1 MFFLTVEHANMKLYA
16 IFFFFEIGDEGKGKS
31 VVVIKIALSLCVS
44 LLFLIYTLQHKSD

>member
-1 MFFLTVEHANMKLYA
+1 MKLYA
-16 IFFFFEIGDEGKGKS
+16 IFFFEIGDEGKGKS